1 MATAPELDEK
11 NYELNRFVIYSVTSV
26 NTDKSKDSGFESTPV
41 NTEKPTLLYVGVGSA
56 NDVDIFVE
64 LRDLTMRAIL
74 HEPREI
80 QNIDPKTKR
89 YTLMHVMSADQNT
102 QEDAIELARRL
113 SEIKKPVHPFRT
125 GALRASYMHLT
136 I

>member
-26 NTDKSKDSGFESTPV
+26 EEEEEEEK
-41 NTEKPTLLYVGVGSA
+41 KPTLLYVGVGSA